1 MRVAYYW
8 ILAAVINLV
17 LFLLH
22 SQAYKS
28 TGYSLRRSW
37 AAGTI
42 GAGCGIFITRLPEWL
57 YASSGDHTRLLV
69 AIAIWITGIAMT
81 LVNHKGRIGTIK
93 Q

>member
-1 MRVAYYW
+1 MRVDYYW

-22 SQAYKS
+22 GKAYKS
-28 TGYSLRRSW
+28 TGYSLRRNW

-42 GAGCGIFITRLPEWL
+42 GAGCGIFITWLPEWL
-57 YASSGDHTRLLV
+57 YASSGDYTRLLV
-69 AIAIWITGIAMT
+69 AFVIWITGIAMA
-81 LVNHKGRIGTIK
+81 LANRKGRIGTIK